1 MNASS
6 SFVDRYGPWAL
17 VTGASSGIGAEFAR
31 QLAARG
37 LSVIL
42 CARRKD
48 RLDALGAE
56 IASLHG
62 VSTLSLELDL
72 SRPDFL
78 PDLLSA
84 TGDREIGLLVNNAG
98 FGDKGSFMESDI
110 ELQLRMLH
118 TNCRAPLLLSHAFAG
133 KLAARGRGGIIF
145 TSSTA
150 AFQGLPFSSHYAAT
164 KGYDLQLA
172 EGLWY
177 ELKQKG
183 VDVLALCPGPTDTEG
198 PRRTGVDPDK
208 VPVSMMDVGP
218 VVRAGIAALGRSPVA
233 IPGATN
239 RLGALLVKL
248 LPRSVV
254 TRAAGRLMLRVTG
267 RE

>member
-1 MNASS
+1 MKTQS

-48 RLDALGAE
+48 RLDALA
-56 IASLHG
+56 ADLSRAHG
-62 VSTLSLELDL
+62 VSALSLEIDL
-72 SRPDFL
+72 GQPDFL
-78 PDLLSA
+78 PALLEGI
-84 TGDREIGLLVNNAG
+84 GDREIGLLINNAG
-98 FGDKGSFMESDI
+98 FGDKGPFLASDLAMQI
-110 ELQLRMLH
+110 RMLDV
-118 TNCRAPLLLSHAFAG
+118 NCRAPLILAHTFG
-133 KLAARGRGGIIF
+133 RKLAARGRGGIVF

-177 ELKQKG
+177 ELERDG
-183 VDVLALCPGPTDTEG
+183 IDVIALCPGPTDTEG
-198 PRRTGVDPDK
+198 PRRTGVDPSK
-208 VPVSMMDVGP
+208 VPVSMMDVAP
-218 VVRAGIAALGRSPVA
+218 VVRATLDRIGRAPIV
-233 IPGATN
+233 IPGTTN
-239 RLGALLVKL
+239 WLGALLVKVV
-248 LPRSVV
+248 PRRFATS
-254 TRAAGRLMLRVTG
+254 TAGKLMLRVTG